1 VAQEG
6 HWIVWLVLL
15 FASAGVFHH
24 SGIKIPYF
32 AFFQHD
38 SGKRP
43 AEAPGNMLVAM
54 GATAFLCIAIGVV
67 PGPLYAI
74 LPYPVDFAPY
84 TAAHVI
90 TQLQLL
96 LFSAL
101 AFGFLMRTGL
111 YPPELRSVNLDF
123 DWSYRR
129 LLPATVTAVLGVWR
143 PLRGR
148 VVALAQRRIER
159 FIAGV
164 FRHHG
169 PEGALARTW
178 PTGSTV
184 LWVAVLLTVYLV
196 IYFI

>member
-1 VAQEG
+1 
-6 HWIVWLVLL
+6 
-15 FASAGVFHH
+15 
-24 SGIKIPYF
+24 
-32 AFFQHD
+32 
-38 SGKRP
+38 
-43 AEAPGNMLVAM
+43 M

-129 LLPATVTAVLGVWR
+129 LLPATVTAVRNVWT
-143 PLRGR
+143 PVRGR
-148 VVALAQRRIER
+148 AVASAQRRFER

-169 PEGALARTW
+169 PEGILARTW

-184 LWVAVLLTVYLV
+184 LWVAVLLAVYLV
-196 IYFI
+196 IYFV

>member
-1 VAQEG
+1 M
-6 HWIVWLVLL
+6 
-15 FASAGVFHH
+15 FHH

-43 AEAPGNMLVAM
+43 KEAPFHMLVAM
-54 GATAFLCIAIGVV
+54 GAAAFLCIAIGVY

-74 LPYPVDFAPY
+74 LPYQANFVPY

-101 AFGFLMRTGL
+101 AFGFLIRTGL
-111 YPPELRSVNLDF
+111 YPPEMRSVNLDF

-129 LLPATVTAVLGVWR
+129 LLPATVTAIVDAWT
-143 PLRGR
+143 PLRQR
-148 VVALAQRRIER
+148 AVAMAQHRIEGV
-159 FIAGV
+159 IAGLQ
-164 FRHHG
+164 RHHG
-169 PEGALARTW
+169 PEGILARTW

-184 LWVAVLLTVYLV
+184 LWVAVLLAVYLLV
-196 IYFI
+196 YFF